1 MPLNGS
7 ATSSPPAQ
15 SRQATL
21 TSEAS
26 LTCAP
31 ATSPDMINVI
41 SSPGSDTCGPTGSSL
56 SESADLSR
64 SLANRLRPRTDLLGS
79 TLFNLI
85 WKTRATPAGRLIYA
99 LRASGRRTSD
109 SDCGSWPTPCSQQ
122 ANGEPEAF
130 LERKRRS
137 IARGSRMGV
146 SLTDLQ
152 MVAKLAS
159 WPTPDTM
166 SGPHGPRGASTN
178 PNHQSAKGLEAIAR
192 MSGWPMP
199 TKGNADG
206 SQMAKNASVTGRR
219 PDGSKATVSLNQVA
233 SLASWATPAAR
244 DWCDG
249 RASEA
254 TMEKNARSLNEQA
267 VQLTV
272 SGETPNGFPARTE
285 KRGQLRPGHSR
296 WLMGISPE
304 WDACAPTAT
313 RSINKSRRSF
323 IAASIEYLY
332 ELRGH

>member
-206 SQMAKNASVTGRR
+206 SQM
-219 PDGSKATVSLNQVA
+219 
-233 SLASWATPAAR
+233 
-244 DWCDG
+244 
-249 RASEA
+249 
-254 TMEKNARSLNEQA
+254 EKNARSLNEQA